1 MFDFIKLLRKE
12 TNMARTENGAA
23 SYRTTNSACL
33 DLFSRAGA
41 MRNACETD
49 ITELFMRAYAEDPDT
64 AMKIMFYIRDIRG
77 GIGERRVFR
86 AMAAWLAH
94 FDPGAIVRN
103 MEYIPEFGRFDD
115 LVELAVSGCPE
126 PSAAAS
132 EVIKQQLEKDV
143 AGMEQVEGISLL
155 AKWLPSINASSRDTR
170 KKAAVISTSLGMDYA
185 AYRKTLSRLRA
196 YLRIVENDLREENYT
211 FEYQDL
217 PSKAMFRYRKAF
229 LRNDG
234 FRYRT
239 YLHKVESGEAKMNTD
254 TLMPYDI
261 VASVLKN
268 KFGPD
273 YVSENERMAM
283 DIAWNRLDDFA
294 ADDNALVIIDG
305 SASMYAYGT
314 PLPASIAI
322 SLGIYFAEHSKGA
335 FAGHFMTFS
344 ENPQIV
350 KVQGRD
356 IFEKTY
362 YCKSWNEVGSTDI
375 QKVFEVILK
384 TAVRNRMRQED
395 LPSTLYIIS
404 DMEFDC
410 CTKGADV
417 TNFEYARDFY
427 AKCGYR
433 LPRVVFW
440 NVQSR
445 TNQMPVTMNEQGVIL
460 VSGCTPRI
468 FSMIASGAADPYEFM
483 MKTVSSQRYACITV

>member
-1 MFDFIKLLRKE
+1 
-12 TNMARTENGAA
+12 
-23 SYRTTNSACL
+23 
-33 DLFSRAGA
+33 
-41 MRNACETD
+41 
-49 ITELFMRAYAEDPDT
+49 
-64 AMKIMFYIRDIRG
+64 
-77 GIGERRVFR
+77 
-86 AMAAWLAH
+86 
-94 FDPGAIVRN
+94 
-103 MEYIPEFGRFDD
+103 
-115 LVELAVSGCPE
+115 
-126 PSAAAS
+126 
-132 EVIKQQLEKDV
+132 
-143 AGMEQVEGISLL
+143 
-155 AKWLPSINASSRDTR
+155 
-170 KKAAVISTSLGMDYA
+170 
-185 AYRKTLSRLRA
+185 
-196 YLRIVENDLREENYT
+196 
-211 FEYQDL
+211 
-217 PSKAMFRYRKAF
+217 
-229 LRNDG
+229 
-234 FRYRT
+234 
-239 YLHKVESGEAKMNTD
+239 MNTD
-254 TLMPYDI
+254 ALMPYDI

-268 KFGPD
+268 RFGPY

-283 DIAWNRLDDFA
+283 DIAWNRLADFT
-294 ADDNALVIIDG
+294 ADDNAMVIIDG

-356 IFEKTY
+356 IFEKTF

-417 TNFEYARDFY
+417 TNFEYARDLY

-433 LPRVVFW
+433 LPHVVFW

-483 MKTVSSQRYACITV
+483 MKTVNSQRYACITV